1 MAINTNFPNVRPS
14 LLLDFA
20 NSQQLDSRIT
30 FSRSTTAPY
39 YDGKT
44 SVVAEQNLA
53 LQSQTASFISGAQTG
68 LTITGNTTVAPDGT
82 TTGTTVAFAATTSY
96 GYQSPSVGQ
105 ILGTTYTYSVWV
117 WTTTSKATISVRM
130 ANNSNGSDSTFSS
143 VSLTT
148 TPTRISVTRTFTNS
162 GTSIDIGFD
171 NRVAQGGDGIAGS
184 IVYWGAQLEQRSSV
198 TAYNATTTTAI
209 TNYIPQLLT
218 APINA
223 PRFDFN
229 PTTGESLGLLIEQS
243 STNLLTYSQDFTNGA
258 WTKINSSATANTWVA
273 PDGTITGS
281 TITNNSGSTGWARAR
296 QGVTTTIGTAYTASA
311 YFKTGSTIYS
321 AIVITDSSDHRVIFN
336 LSNGTTNILDSGVTA
351 TIIAVGNNVY
361 RCTVTLTSSA
371 TTAVYTNIGPASV
384 GSYNSLANDYVFA
397 WGAQLEALAFPTSYI
412 ATTSAQ
418 VTRASDNASMTGTN
432 FSSWYNNGQGTL
444 YSEVAVYNTSAAA
457 MCVATLSDGTT
468 NNRMELRPVS
478 AAGSV
483 NSRLFVVTSNSAQA
497 DIQTGT
503 TVVNT
508 FQKISAIVQTSNF
521 ILSVAGASGTAVTT
535 GQIPVVNQLTIG
547 NSPATLPLNGRI
559 KKLAYYSQVVTQ
571 VQNQALTGS

>member
-1 MAINTNFPNVRPS
+1 MSINANFPNVRPS

-20 NSQQLDSRIT
+20 NSQQLDPRVT

-39 YDGKT
+39 YGT
-44 SVVAEQNLA
+44 SSVLAEQNLA
-53 LQSQTASFISGAQTG
+53 LQSQSASFISGAQTG

-198 TAYNATTTTAI
+198 TAYQPTTTSAI

-243 STNLLTYSQDFTNGA
+243 STNLLTYSQDFTNA
-258 WTKINSSATANTWVA
+258 VWTLTQ
-273 PDGTITGS
+273 GTIVANNNISPEGLQTASYFKEDTTTGGGKGLSRTYSLAIGTYTWTTYAKSSNRQLTISTTDQATGTSGATFNLVNGTVVGSVTQTGS
-281 TITNNSGSTGWARAR
+281 WTNTIASIISVGNSWYRCQITSTKGASTSAS
-296 QGVTTTIGTAYTASA
+296 TSYTIAPIGGYSYTGDG
-311 YFKTGSTIYS
+311 F
-321 AIVITDSSDHRVIFN
+321 
-336 LSNGTTNILDSGVTA
+336 SGVFLW
-351 TIIAVGNNVY
+351 NV
-361 RCTVTLTSSA
+361 
-371 TTAVYTNIGPASV
+371 
-384 GSYNSLANDYVFA
+384 
-397 WGAQLEALAFPTSYI
+397 QLENLAFSTSPI

-418 VTRASDNASMTGTN
+418 VTRAADVDSMTGTN
-432 FSSWYNNGQGTL
+432 FSSWYNNGQGTF
-444 YSEVAVYNTSAAA
+444 YTNVADSQT
-457 MCVATLSDGTT
+457 
-468 NNRMELRPVS
+468 
-478 AAGSV
+478 
-483 NSRLFVVTSNSAQA
+483 NSRAFTVDDGNSGSNQIDIAQDVSRIRVNAVDVGSFYTLISITGQRTIAYNNNQQSA
-497 DIQTGT
+497 
-503 TVVNT
+503 
-508 FQKISAIVQTSNF
+508 SNN
-521 ILSVAGASGTAVTT
+521 GASLSSTT
-535 GQIPVVNQLTIG
+535 SSPVPPNMTTLRIGQSSSG
-547 NSPATLPLNGRI
+547 SYLNGHIR
-559 KKLAYYSQVVTQ
+559 KLAYYPLYLTTSQQ
-571 VQNQALTGS
+571 QALTGS